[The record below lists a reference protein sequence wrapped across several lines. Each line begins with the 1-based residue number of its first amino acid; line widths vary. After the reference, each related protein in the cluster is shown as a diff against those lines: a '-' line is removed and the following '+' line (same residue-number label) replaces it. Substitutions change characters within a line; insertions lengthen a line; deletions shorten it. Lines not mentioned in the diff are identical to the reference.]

1 MIKTLRKTF
10 KQDKE
15 GFEIPKGVQDIIPVK
30 KIYEDRFN
38 KPEWIQRFICLR
50 AEAEGIRKGE
60 TEHM

>member
-30 KIYEDRFN
+30 KIYED
-38 KPEWIQRFICLR
+38 
-50 AEAEGIRKGE
+50 GIFQVGKTSSLNHINSRI
-60 TEHM
+60 